1 MKKQLTVS
9 PEKPTPGNILF
20 LYVSKD
26 YRRNGIGTGLLKQI
40 STEKD
45 TDYSIY
51 MDQLGSKNLYGK
63 SWFRKEKR
71 GFPDAGAEQKT
82 LPGKCSSLQKRTAL
96 RNTFINYAGD
106 KWKMKKIGIMLTATV
121 AF

>member
-45 TDYSIY
+45 TDYSVY
-51 MDQLGSKNLYGK
+51 MDQLDQRTFMESHGFVKKNEVSQMRELNKKRFRESVALYK
-63 SWFRKEKR
+63 KEPR
-71 GFPDAGAEQKT
+71 CET
-82 LPGKCSSLQKRTAL
+82 HS
-96 RNTFINYAGD
+96 
-106 KWKMKKIGIMLTATV
+106 
-121 AF
+121 

>member
-1 MKKQLTVS
+1 MTVS

-40 STEKD
+40 SIEKD

-51 MDQLGSKNLYGK
+51 MDQLDQRTFMESHGFVKK
-63 SWFRKEKR
+63 KR

-82 LPGKCSSLQKRTAL
+82 FPRKCSSL
-96 RNTFINYAGD
+96 
-106 KWKMKKIGIMLTATV
+106 
-121 AF
+121 

>member
-40 STEKD
+40 SIEKD

-51 MDQLGSKNLYGK
+51 MDQLDQRTFMESH
-63 SWFRKEKR
+63 
-71 GFPDAGAEQKT
+71 GFVKKTRFPRCGAEQKRFRE
-82 LPGKCSSLQKRTAL
+82 SVAL
-96 RNTFINYAGD
+96 Y
-106 KWKMKKIGIMLTATV
+106 KKNRV
-121 AF
+121 AKHIHKLRRR